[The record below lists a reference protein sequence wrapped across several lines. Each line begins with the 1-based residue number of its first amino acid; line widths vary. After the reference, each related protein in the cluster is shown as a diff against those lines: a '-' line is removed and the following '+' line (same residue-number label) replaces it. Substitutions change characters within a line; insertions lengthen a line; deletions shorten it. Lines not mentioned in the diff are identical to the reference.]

1 MREVN
6 VMKEDRVVSS
16 NDYTMD
22 VSLDFF
28 NERLKVED
36 YRGNVA
42 SIHKQVMR
50 LLDEHPFTKVIV
62 KSRQEDWKTFLELGY
77 QFEALY
83 TGYYNGSDAYSMALF
98 SENSRRTS
106 DYWIFEDETLQQVK
120 EIKCTLDVPSA
131 SGYTI
136 RKAEEKDAK
145 ELSNLYQAVFE
156 IYPTPMNDPDYI
168 AKLMKHDSIFYVAEY
183 EGKIVSAASADINR
197 KYHNAELTDCA
208 TLPEHRKNGL
218 MKILIAK
225 LENELKEQKIFCS
238 YSIARALSFGMNAVF
253 HQRKYAYKG
262 RFTKNCNIF
271 NKLEDMN
278 LWVCDLSRR

>member
-1 MREVN
+1 
-6 VMKEDRVVSS
+6 MKEDRVVSS
-16 NDYTMD
+16 TDYTMD

-28 NERLKVED
+28 NERLKIED
-36 YRGNVA
+36 YRGDVA
-42 SIHKQVMR
+42 SIHKQIIR

-62 KSRQEDWKTFLELGY
+62 KSRQEDWKVFIELGY

-83 TGYYNGSDAYSMALF
+83 TGYFNGSDAYSMALF
-98 SENSRRTS
+98 TENSRRTS
-106 DYWIFEDETLQQVK
+106 EYWIYEDETIEQVK
-120 EIKCTLDVPSA
+120 EIPCTLELPNA
-131 SGYTI
+131 PGHMI
-136 RKAEEKDAK
+136 RKAEEKDAE

-156 IYPTPMNDPDYI
+156 IYPTPMNDPEYI
-168 AKLMKHDSIFYVAEY
+168 RKLMKHDSIFYVAEFD
-183 EGKIVSAASADINR
+183 GKIVSTASADINPT
-197 KYHNAELTDCA
+197 YHNAELTDCA
-208 TLPEHRKNGL
+208 TLPDHRKNGL

-225 LENELKEQKIFCS
+225 LETELKEQQIYCA

-262 RFTKNCNIF
+262 RFTKNCNIY